1 MKKRRK
7 RRINIPPKYY
17 LFLLLLLCIILL
29 FVSYQFPTKLQPVR
43 TAIGNFI
50 TPMQKGINTLGKSL
64 SDRLENL
71 ADISDLLDENA
82 SLKEQLDELKY
93 ENKMLQQDTYEL
105 EEFRSLFE
113 LAQKYTNYPTV
124 AARVISRDTNNFY
137 NVFKIDK
144 GTSDGIEVDMNV
156 LAGNGLAGIVTE
168 VGDNW
173 AEVRSII
180 DDESSVSG
188 MFLSSSDTCIV
199 NGNLESMG
207 SGYIDV
213 EMISA
218 NAQIEDNYEIV
229 TSHISDKFFQGILM
243 GYVTDIELDSDNMT
257 MKAHM
262 IPAVDF
268 EHLELVLIITEVKEK
283 TE

>member
-1 MKKRRK
+1 MKKRRTH
-7 RRINIPPKYY
+7 RINIPPKYY
-17 LFLLLLLCIILL
+17 LFLLLLLCIVLL
-29 FVSYQFPTKLQPVR
+29 FVSYQYPEKMQPLR
-43 TAIGNFI
+43 SAIGSFI

-64 SDRLENL
+64 SDKLENL
-71 ADISDLLDENA
+71 ADISDLIDENA
-82 SLKEQLDELKY
+82 ALKEQLDELKY

-137 NVFKIDK
+137 SVFKIDK
-144 GTSDGIEVDMNV
+144 GSNDGIEVDMNV

-173 AEVRSII
+173 AKVRSII

-199 NGNLESMG
+199 NGNLELMG
-207 SGYIDV
+207 NGYIDV

-218 NAQIEDNYEIV
+218 NAKIEDNYEIV